1 MTNVRTR
8 GDSVAGEQLFG
19 SGSTAHEAAAFE
31 YQYVQPGACEIA
43 GTDEGVVAAADN
55 NYVVVGHR
63 YKG

>member
-1 MTNVRTR
+1 MTNVRTG
-8 GDSVAGEQLFG
+8 GDAVAREQLFG
-19 SGSTAHEAAAFE
+19 SGGTAYEAAAFE
-31 YQYVQPGACEIA
+31 YQNVQSGACEIA